1 MEEIFGGVLR
11 VLGWFLQS
19 IIFDLI
25 GWLLYW
31 IGLPFMRLLTLGR
44 YPRRGPNDNTES
56 ILTASLGLVI
66 VVLVILWATG
76 QL

>member
-1 MEEIFGGVLR
+1 MDEIFGGVLR

-19 IIFDLI
+19 IIIDILC
-25 GWLLYW
+25 WLLYW
-31 IGLPFMRLLTLGR
+31 IGLPFMRLLSLGR

-56 ILTASLGLVI
+56 ILTGCLGLVI